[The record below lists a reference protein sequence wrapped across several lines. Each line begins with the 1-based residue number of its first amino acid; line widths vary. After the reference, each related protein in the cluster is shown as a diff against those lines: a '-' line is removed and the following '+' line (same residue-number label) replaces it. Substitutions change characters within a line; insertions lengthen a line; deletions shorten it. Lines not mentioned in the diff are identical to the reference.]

1 VPVVLVDRFLP
12 GVNTNYI
19 VLDNFKATYEAV
31 NHFVDKGCQR
41 IAFIAYQSSL
51 IHMQER
57 IRGYRQAMIDHHLEE
72 AIQVKELL
80 YNHAKDF
87 MDNGV
92 GELLAGG
99 QKPDALLFAT
109 NALSISGLYAIK
121 NHGVKVPE
129 EMAVIGFDGNEAFDF
144 FYSPLTYIEQP
155 IDEMGKESVRILMDQ
170 IKGNS
175 QTVQIELQHQ
185 LIQRQ
190 SCG

>member
-1 VPVVLVDRFLP
+1 MHLSLVDRFIP
-12 GVNTNYI
+12 GLKTNYI

-31 NHFVDKGCQR
+31 NHFIAKGYKK

-57 IRGYRQAMIDHHLEE
+57 IRGYRQAMKDNHLEE

-80 YNHAKDF
+80 FSQAKDL
-87 MDNGV
+87 MDKAM
-92 GELLAGG
+92 GELMEGG

-121 NHGVKVPE
+121 NHHIRVPE

-155 IDEMGKESVRILMDQ
+155 IEQMGKESVQILMDQ
-170 IKGNS
+170 IKG
-175 QTVQIELQHQ
+175 TAEMIQIELPHQ
-185 LIQRQ
+185 LIERQ